1 VALQATV
8 ERTRLA
14 VDNRLNTMMSEQSQV
29 DMDSF
34 HKAMADQ
41 LAVGN
46 SLPRRVHSLE
56 WLRKAEAAHDAL
68 A

>member
-1 VALQATV
+1 MALQATV

-29 DMDSF
+29 DSF